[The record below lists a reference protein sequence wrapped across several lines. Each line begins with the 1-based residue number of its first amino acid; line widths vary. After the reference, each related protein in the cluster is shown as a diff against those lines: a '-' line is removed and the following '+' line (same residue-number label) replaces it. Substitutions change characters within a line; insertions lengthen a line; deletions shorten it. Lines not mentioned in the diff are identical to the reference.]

1 MFDGASVD
9 IEAEFKM
16 LQNELK
22 SYNKALV
29 KKPSIIVLNKIDVW
43 NDEKFTK
50 ELVKRYSKL
59 GEVIPISAQNEINLD
74 TLLDK
79 IDSALINK
87 VLKPKKARAKKK

>member
-1 MFDGASVD
+1 
-9 IEAEFKM
+9 M

-22 SYNKALV
+22 SYNKSLI

-59 GEVIPISAQNEINLD
+59 GEVIPISAQAEINLD
-74 TLLDK
+74 KLLK
-79 IDSALINK
+79 VIDDSLMYRVNK
-87 VLKPKKARAKKK
+87 KSKSSKAKKKG